1 MTAQLLQDQ
10 ADMWAEEA
18 SRAAAVAAEARASAN
33 SSRSKGLAAK
43 KAAAASASVG
53 TGASHASSPVLL
65 FSPHLAPPSFS
76 TRASPASFDA
86 SASEGNG
93 DAAEVSLPDGYN
105 DPSYGH
111 HSGGADFE
119 PPSTPGG
126 GGGGGDVSESPPIDV
141 TVAYI
146 QRQRAALA
154 ANDSA
159 SVVQPLTL
167 TEPELFAPPPS
178 ANTTRGRG
186 RAVEVDIYYI
196 SA

>member
-65 FSPHLAPPSFS
+65 FSPHLAPPSF
-76 TRASPASFDA
+76 DA

-93 DAAEVSLPDGYN
+93 DAAEASLPDGYN

-119 PPSTPGG
+119 LPSTPGG
-126 GGGGGDVSESPPIDV
+126 GSGGGDAFESPPIDV

-178 ANTTRGRG
+178 ANNTRGRG
-186 RAVEVDIYYI
+186 RAVEVDLYYI